1 MSNPIDE
8 VQAGQEQRD
17 PVGNN
22 TSTNERRRTQPCLVE
37 CDACPTSGG
46 CVETCMKAP
55 VEKTVSQRL
64 DGGGG
69 GEQKTLK
76 YCR

>member
-1 MSNPIDE
+1 MSTPST
-8 VQAGQEQRD
+8 VYQAGQEQRD

-22 TSTNERRRTQPCLVE
+22 TTPSERRRTQSCLVE
-37 CDACPTSGG
+37 CDSCPTSGG

-55 VEKTVSQRL
+55 VEKTLGQR
-64 DGGGG
+64 GGGC
-69 GEQKTLK
+69 GEQANLE